1 MFTLSGKAKM
11 DLNRIVN
18 RKINEKLISLKE
30 KAEDLRERMIDDFF
44 NHPITKEI
52 DEGPN
57 AQNTTG
63 SLSGYGNLFS
73 FIGFEFGT
81 DPIAPITTLLYKTQV
96 DIVTT
101 SSSSYLRVKLPTPED
116 VWAITPMPWQEG
128 RSWAKGIESGISGL
142 NHYLF
147 LKRTNEKSRSTMA
160 VQADRVRSNTRY
172 TPQKYISDILKGYK
186 KRFQSLSKA
195 DIKLL

>member
-1 MFTLSGKAKM
+1 M

>member
-1 MFTLSGKAKM
+1 MFTLSGKAKS
-11 DLNRIVN
+11 DLNKILNKR
-18 RKINEKLISLKE
+18 INEKLMSLKE
-30 KAEDLRERMIDDFF
+30 KAEDLKDRMIDDFF
-44 NHPITKEI
+44 NHPVTREI

-57 AQNTTG
+57 AGNTTG
-63 SLSGYGNLFS
+63 SLTGYGNLFS

-81 DPIAPITTLLYKTQV
+81 DPIAPITTLLYKTQIDV
-96 DIVTT
+96 ITT

-147 LKRTNEKSRSTMA
+147 LKTTSEKSRSTMA
-160 VQADRVRSNTRY
+160 VQVDRVRSNTRY
-172 TPQKYISDILKGYK
+172 TPQKYITDLLKGYK
-186 KRFQSLSKA
+186 KRFQSLSKT
-195 DIKLL
+195 DIKLF